1 MLPENLWLVLVDIVL
16 IINILLIILVVVFER
31 RNPMG
36 TLSWILLLAFIP
48 LLGFLMYVFLGQ
60 NLRRQKIFYLKEE
73 EERIVIPMVAWQ
85 DASLYHQS
93 MEFND
98 PRVAEYQDLIRMLLA
113 SSHSLISQDNQ
124 VEIFHNGIDLFDSMI
139 NDIKN
144 AKDYIHMQYFIIRN
158 DNLSRNI
165 VKILAEKAAQGVEV
179 KILYDG
185 MGCIA
190 LPRKFFDQLHK
201 NGGQTVSF
209 YPPFLPYINQ
219 RINYRNHRK
228 ISVIDGKIG
237 YVGGFNIGDEYLGLS
252 KKLGYWRDI
261 HLKIEGSAVDGLEM
275 RFLLDWRYAAR
286 DPLPQVARY
295 FSSRPVA
302 GESAIQ
308 IVASGPDTTYPSI
321 KNGYLKL
328 INKAQQNIYIETPYY
343 IPDESIQEALKIAAL
358 SGVDVRLMIPYKP
371 DHAYVYWASL
381 SYIGEL
387 LKAGVRCYRYKRG
400 FLHSKMVVI
409 DGFACSVG
417 SANMDIRSFQLDF
430 EVNAFIYDEQ
440 ISSYLEKE
448 FLRAI
453 NFSEEITAQIYAN
466 RSLYNRFKEGF
477 FRLFSPLF

>member
-113 SSHSLISQDNQ
+113 SSHSLISQDNK

-158 DNLSRNI
+158 DNLGRNI
-165 VKILAEKAAQGVEV
+165 IKNLAEKAAQGVEV

-190 LPRKFFDQLHK
+190 LPRNFFDQLHK

-237 YVGGFNIGDEYLGLS
+237 YVGG
-252 KKLGYWRDI
+252 
-261 HLKIEGSAVDGLEM
+261 
-275 RFLLDWRYAAR
+275 
-286 DPLPQVARY
+286 
-295 FSSRPVA
+295 
-302 GESAIQ
+302 
-308 IVASGPDTTYPSI
+308 
-321 KNGYLKL
+321 
-328 INKAQQNIYIETPYY
+328 
-343 IPDESIQEALKIAAL
+343 
-358 SGVDVRLMIPYKP
+358 
-371 DHAYVYWASL
+371 
-381 SYIGEL
+381 
-387 LKAGVRCYRYKRG
+387 
-400 FLHSKMVVI
+400 
-409 DGFACSVG
+409 
-417 SANMDIRSFQLDF
+417 
-430 EVNAFIYDEQ
+430 
-440 ISSYLEKE
+440 
-448 FLRAI
+448 
-453 NFSEEITAQIYAN
+453 
-466 RSLYNRFKEGF
+466 
-477 FRLFSPLF
+477 